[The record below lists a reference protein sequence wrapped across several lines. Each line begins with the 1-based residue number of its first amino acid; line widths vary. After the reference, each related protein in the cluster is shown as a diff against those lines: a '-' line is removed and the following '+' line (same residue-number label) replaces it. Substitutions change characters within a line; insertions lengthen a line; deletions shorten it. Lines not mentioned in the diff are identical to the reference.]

1 MKNCILRIIL
11 LSMITLTLSAATVL
25 SSPSEV
31 ILDQT
36 YRTHTVTAIRNAPEG
51 KRIFAL
57 SANRKLKLSGV
68 EGEWFQLSAY
78 SVDGYWKKAPDSWW
92 IHYSDM
98 ELTIA
103 DETVEADSQPVMENP
118 SVVKVGPAKS
128 HFKLH
133 RDFTMHKES
142 YRIEPFAKSIKDMK
156 ISNPKILHADFVE
169 NDDIPFTKVRFF
181 GRDYGIANVL
191 ITYADNSYES
201 ILIQVIRNIDYIRGA
216 VQAINDSIEINQ
228 YDNSKLIMQGKI
240 RDNKEKENILS
251 IIEKADVTVDKDLI
265 DLTVIQNPPAMV
277 RIKLYITELNNA
289 KAKEFESSLAFNNE
303 LEIGETELGFDL
315 TRTLQND
322 LSLSGG
328 LSAAA
333 NLVGSNFNIVPTL
346 SFLESKNV
354 ATLIDETTLMALEN
368 KEAEFHAGGTIYIRT
383 QTTTAEGIPVTELRP
398 INYGLVLNIKAET
411 IFDERIVNLQID
423 TKSTNVD
430 WGNQVDGVPSFSEKS
445 IKTQVI
451 AKNKETI
458 VLSGLIN
465 NDDAKLV
472 TKVPLLGDLP
482 ILGQLFRSE
491 AFQRGDSELVFFV
504 VPEIVKTRNL

>member
-1 MKNCILRIIL
+1 MKNYILRIIL
-11 LSMITLTLSAATVL
+11 LSMITITLSAATAL
-25 SSPSEV
+25 TSPSEV
-31 ILDQT
+31 LLDQT
-36 YRTHTVTAIRNAPEG
+36 YKTYAVTGIRNAPEG

-57 SANRKLKLSGV
+57 SSGRELKLSSV
-68 EGEWFQLSAY
+68 EGEWFEVSDY
-78 SVDGYWKKAPDSWW
+78 CIDGYWKKAPDSWW
-92 IHYSDM
+92 IHYSDLESATPGEMAEM
-98 ELTIA
+98 EKA
-103 DETVEADSQPVMENP
+103 PVMENP
-118 SVVKVGPAKS
+118 SEVKVAPGKS

-133 RDFTMHKES
+133 RELTMHKES
-142 YRIEPFAKSIKDMK
+142 YRIEPFTKSIKDMK

-228 YDNSKLIMQGKI
+228 YDNSKLIMQGKV

-251 IIEKADVTVDKDLI
+251 IIEKADVAVDKDLI

-277 RIKLYITELNNA
+277 RIKLYITELNNV
-289 KAKEFESSLAFNNE
+289 KAREFESSLAFNND
-303 LEIGETELGFDL
+303 LEVGETDLGFDL

-328 LSAAA
+328 LTAAA
-333 NLVGSNFNIVPTL
+333 NLAGSNFNIVPTL

-383 QTTTAEGIPVTELRP
+383 QTTSAEGIPVTQLQP
-398 INYGLVLNIKAET
+398 INYGLILNIKAET
-411 IFDERIVNLQID
+411 IFDEKIVNLQIE
-423 TKSTNVD
+423 TESTNVD
-430 WGNQVDGVPSFSEKS
+430 WGNQVDGVPSFAEKS

-451 AKNKETI
+451 ARNKETI